1 MDYKFLDKV
10 VAQILSET
18 TIDYEKERV
27 YTPFSTPLSSYSH
40 VLFSFL
46 TTTFP
51 SFSRQYL
58 SVVVPF
64 PYHCR
69 GVYGL
74 NDEEIEYVWEEF
86 SQILKDK
93 INSNGL

>member
-40 VLFSFL
+40 VLFLL
-46 TTTFP
+46 TSHSP
-51 SFSRQYL
+51 SHSSRQFL

-74 NDEEIEYVWEEF
+74 NDEEIFYVWDQF

-93 INSNGL
+93 INSNE

>member
-40 VLFSFL
+40 VLFLL
-46 TTTFP
+46 TSHFN
-51 SFSRQYL
+51 SSRQFL
-58 SVVVPF
+58 SIVVPF

-74 NDEEIEYVWEEF
+74 NDEEIFYVWDQF

>member
-40 VLFSFL
+40 VLFLPHNPYSI
-46 TTTFP
+46 
-51 SFSRQYL
+51 SSSRHLL

-74 NDEEIEYVWEEF
+74 NDEEIFYVWDQF

-93 INSNGL
+93 INSNE

>member
-40 VLFSFL
+40 VLFLHLIS
-46 TTTFP
+46 
-51 SFSRQYL
+51 SSYSSRQSL

-74 NDEEIEYVWEEF
+74 NDEEIFYVWDQF

-93 INSNGL
+93 INSNE